1 MSYII
6 ELAQKV
12 KDAQKEIAMLGE
24 NDKNELLLAISH
36 ALLQNADKII
46 DANKKDLQSA
56 KQNGISDTMIDRLM
70 LNHDRIKAISDSVKK
85 VIAFPDPIGEVI
97 DGKALPNGL
106 TIVKKRVPLGVIGII
121 YESRPNVTVDSA
133 VLCLKSSNAAILRG
147 GKEAINS
154 NSALMEIMQ
163 EAIRS
168 YGFNHNMIALIK
180 DTSRETATEMMKLNG
195 YIDVL
200 IPRGGAGLI
209 QAVIQNATVP
219 VIETGVGNC
228 HIYVDSY
235 ADLDKAVEIVY
246 NAKTSRPSVCNAC
259 ESLLVHSAAANK
271 FLPMVKTRLD
281 EKNVALV
288 GCDRTIK
295 LLGDCVQAA
304 TDIDYASEFLD
315 YKLSVKIVDNID
327 EAIQHI
333 QKYTTHHSEA
343 IVTDNINNANEFSNR
358 VDAAVVYINSS
369 TRFTDGEVFG
379 MGAEIGISTQ
389 KLHVRGPM
397 GVRELT
403 SMKYI
408 VTGNGNVR

>member
-168 YGFNHNMIALIK
+168 YGCNHNMIALIE

>member
-46 DANKKDLQSA
+46 DANKKDLQAA

-168 YGFNHNMIALIK
+168 NGFNHNMIALIE

>member
-36 ALLQNADKII
+36 TLLQNADKII

-168 YGFNHNMIALIK
+168 YGFNHNMIALIE

-271 FLPMVKTRLD
+271 FLPMVKARLD

-327 EAIQHI
+327 DAIQHI

-343 IVTDNINNANEFSNR
+343 IVTDNINNASEFSNR

>member
-168 YGFNHNMIALIK
+168 YGFNHNMIALIE

-271 FLPMVKTRLD
+271 FLPMVKARLD

>member
-168 YGFNHNMIALIK
+168 NGFNHNMIALIE